1 MVETAVEV
9 AAFHNIRGHPSIPNM
24 AKGNCAFE
32 SCIDQINVSR
42 GGEFTGAGMFPDHK
56 ALRYKV
62 VFDLASNAMAKTKF
76 GYKTEDL
83 NNLLVDGHWDS
94 AVGDLVVPGIAYTTK
109 KNILIFHTN
118 PTLGNSPIS
127 VVLASEFGGE
137 SDTEVR

>member
-1 MVETAVEV
+1 METAVEV
-9 AAFHNIRGHPSIPNM
+9 AAFHNIRVHPSIPNM
-24 AKGNCAFE
+24 ARGNCAFE
-32 SCIDQINVSR
+32 SIIDQINVSR
-42 GGEFTGAGMFPDHK
+42 RGEFNDAGQLLDHM

-62 VFDLASNAMAKTKF
+62 VFDLASNTMAKNKF

-94 AVGDLVVPGIAYTTK
+94 AVGDLVIPGIAYTTK

-127 VVLASEFGGE
+127 VVLASQFGGE